1 MRNAKT
7 TPHFANPRACGKGV
21 FPARSHA
28 AVPSSTPSSRTARG
42 GWLAGRQPYLDDP
55 AAAVALLKQANGSGD
70 HLLAIEIAEAVLA
83 TQPADRAGIVQQM
96 ARALAVLGS
105 LEAARAH
112 LDKLAAEEGAS
123 AETSG
128 LLGRVEKDLAAGS
141 STSEGREQ
149 HLQAALANYATGFS
163 SASAA
168 GDSAGAAYCGIN
180 AAAISVLLDDP
191 ATAKEIAGKTLLH
204 AGEGPD
210 YYSLATRA
218 EAHLILGNESEARNL
233 YQEAARLA
241 FAEKR
246 LADLAST
253 RRQCRELCLK
263 LHGRRDHLDVCF
275 PSGGIA
281 VFSGQ
286 PDLEPTEEET
296 IAIRG
301 MLSSWLAERRIRE
314 VFGSLKSRWD
324 VILLETARDAGLDLH
339 VSTGVTS
346 GAEDPARIHA
356 LLKQASSLIEPPT
369 ESEEEASFIDR
380 MMTARAALRADHLG
394 FTLEAL
400 AVGADFSATALPFWQ
415 RKNLHV
421 TARRPSAPEDDAVP
435 DKEAPADAIPF
446 PRTLAKAK
454 DKSEVLALLHF
465 HFAGYANLGQG
476 GAVVFQQAVLGPIAS
491 RLAIA
496 AHPPLARQGF
506 GADYLFLFD
515 DLHAAGVVCFDLLQ
529 ALEESGALGRPS
541 VCLHAGPVMQLV
553 NPVLNFHSHE
563 GTSILRA
570 AAVATAL
577 PAGTVAATE
586 SFTALSSLE
595 AIRGFRFEHSGRIPL
610 GNSSE
615 RIYRVQPA

>member
-1 MRNAKT
+1 M
-7 TPHFANPRACGKGV
+7 
-21 FPARSHA
+21 
-28 AVPSSTPSSRTARG
+28 PSSPPPSRTARAS
-42 GWLAGRQPYLDDP
+42 WLAGRQPYLDDP
-55 AAAVALLKQANGSGD
+55 AGAVALLKQANGSGD
-70 HLLAIEIAEAVLA
+70 HLLAIGIAEAVLA
-83 TQPADRAGIVQQM
+83 TQPAERAGIVQQM

-105 LEAARAH
+105 LDAARGH

-141 STSEGREQ
+141 TTPEGRAQ
-149 HLQAALANYATGFS
+149 HLQAALANYASGFS

-191 ATAKEIAGKTLLH
+191 ATAKEIAERTLIH
-204 AGEGPD
+204 AGEGAD

-218 EAHLILGNESEARNL
+218 EAHLILGNESEARNQ
-233 YQEAARLA
+233 YEEAARLA
-241 FAEKR
+241 CAEKR

-281 VFSGQ
+281 IFSGQ
-286 PDLEPTEEET
+286 PDLEPTEEE
-296 IAIRG
+296 AISVRG
-301 MLSSWLAERRIRE
+301 MLSGWLAERRIRE

-324 VILLETARDAGLDLH
+324 IILLEAARDAGLDLH
-339 VSTGVTS
+339 ISMGVAPA
-346 GAEDPARIHA
+346 GEDPARLHV
-356 LLKQASSLIEPPT
+356 LLNQASSLMEPP
-369 ESEEEASFIDR
+369 SEGEDDPGFIDR

-421 TARRPSAPEDDAVP
+421 SARRPAAPEEDAVP
-435 DKEAPADAIPF
+435 DKEAPADAVPF
-446 PRTLAKAK
+446 PRALAKAK

-465 HFAGYANLGQG
+465 HFADYTNFGQG
-476 GAVVFQQAVLGPIAS
+476 GPVVFQKAVLGPIAA

-515 DLHAAGVVCFDLLQ
+515 DLHAAAVVCFDLLQ
-529 ALEESGALGRPS
+529 ALGESGTLGRPS
-541 VCLHAGPVMQLV
+541 VCLHAGPLVQLV

-570 AAVATAL
+570 AAVAAAM

-595 AIRGFRFEHSGRIPL
+595 AIRGFRFEHSGEILL

-615 RIYRVQPA
+615 RIFRVQPA